1 MDGTWVPGGHRRLEE
16 ETSPFRHGGEHI
28 EKTHHLSRMA
38 QLGECQE
45 TGLAQEIG
53 IREETA
59 VEQRGLVGERMG
71 ASLQNPRKDLQTL
84 GCGRAEVLRM
94 QLISQAHEPGCTLRG
109 LHSKETC
116 SWGHSAFARITQMA
130 GPVIS

>member
-1 MDGTWVPGGHRRLEE
+1 MDGTWVPGGHRKLEE
-16 ETSPFRHGGEHI
+16 ETSLFRHGGEHI

-59 VEQRGLVGERMG
+59 VEQRGLVGERIWGIPAESQKGLADLGMW
-71 ASLQNPRKDLQTL
+71 AS
-84 GCGRAEVLRM
+84 
-94 QLISQAHEPGCTLRG
+94 
-109 LHSKETC
+109 
-116 SWGHSAFARITQMA
+116 
-130 GPVIS
+130 